1 MGNLPIEIELVTNAT
16 NCINYR
22 SQNIKRFRETR
33 AGSNFPKNLQA
44 PGHHNSSR
52 LEFSKKN
59 LHSVIYETLGSH
71 SHGFSIFFRKFEPA
85 RIFRKFLKLQVSKT
99 RAGSNFP
106 KKNQNY
112 VIYEALGSHSYGF
125 SIFFRKLEPARIFR
139 KILKLQVSK
148 TRAGSNFPKKT

>member
-1 MGNLPIEIELVTNAT
+1 MLLIVSITTVRISRDFG
-16 NCINYR
+16 
-22 SQNIKRFRETR
+22 KTR

-85 RIFRKFLKLQVSKT
+85 QIFRKFLKLQVSKT

-106 KKNQNY
+106 KKTLNY
-112 VIYEALGSHSYGF
+112 IIYEALGHT
-125 SIFFRKLEPARIFR
+125 AM
-139 KILKLQVSK
+139 VS
-148 TRAGSNFPKKT
+148 AFC

>member
-1 MGNLPIEIELVTNAT
+1 MLLIVSIIAVRISRDFGK
-16 NCINYR
+16 
-22 SQNIKRFRETR
+22 SR

-59 LHSVIYETLGSH
+59 YILSSMRPWGHTAMVS
-71 SHGFSIFFRKFEPA
+71 A
-85 RIFRKFLKLQVSKT
+85 CFLEKI

-106 KKNQNY
+106 KILEAPGLENSSRLEFSKKNLNY

-139 KILKLQVSK
+139 KFLKLQVSK
-148 TRAGSNFPKKT
+148 TRAGSNFPKKTELSGSTGLLEP